1 MLFDIRA
8 LPLKLHVGRAV
19 LERGAR
25 LSTEDLNNLQ
35 GRSLWQYS
43 SCNLYC
49 TVALLFLG
57 NLEKLFV
64 GAIDQSVRWCRH
76 NGIFERG
83 EQVPGGRLMSSHQFL
98 LWLGVDQTVTVTN
111 TGVRG
116 KEGVTL
122 IFDAL
127 DEIRELARHSLPGQ
141 RWDQTSDQLPKWL
154 RGKEH

>member
-1 MLFDIRA
+1 MLFDKRA

-25 LSTEDLNNLQ
+25 LSTEDLNNLLA
-35 GRSLWQYS
+35 RSFWHFS

-49 TVALLFLG
+49 TVSLSFLG

-83 EQVPGGRLMSSHQFL
+83 EQVPGGRFMSSHQFL

-116 KEGVTL
+116 EGRGHINFWCSWRNKRACSSFVAGAAMRSDVGSVTKMTP
-122 IFDAL
+122 
-127 DEIRELARHSLPGQ
+127 R
-141 RWDQTSDQLPKWL
+141 
-154 RGKEH
+154 